1 VRSAGRVWDDR
12 QAMSAAVPSSRRA
25 QIVAAARRLLE
36 QDGPEALSM
45 RNVAAEIGIRAPSL
59 YEHVAD
65 KRALE
70 SAIIA
75 AGLHD
80 QGVALRSGVAA
91 DGGGDPLT
99 ALAQAWRRW
108 AHAHPHVY
116 GLIYARD
123 LDRSDATVADAELF
137 AGAPLRELCGGD
149 LVTARVIWA
158 YAHGMVNLEL
168 TDRFPPGT
176 DVEALWVR
184 GLAALRALVPA
195 R

>member
-1 VRSAGRVWDDR
+1 
-12 QAMSAAVPSSRRA
+12 MSTVPSTRRA

-36 QDGPEALSM
+36 EEGPEALSM

-75 AGLHD
+75 AGLNE
-80 QGVALRSGVAA
+80 QGVAFREALASEPDR
-91 DGGGDPLT
+91 DPLT
-99 ALAQAWRRW
+99 TIAMAWRDW
-108 AHAHPHVY
+108 ARAHPHVY

-123 LDRSDATVADAELF
+123 LDRSDRTVAEAELA
-137 AGAPLRELCGGD
+137 AGAPLREICDGD

-158 YAHGMVNLEL
+158 FAHGMVNLEL

-176 DVEALWVR
+176 DVEALWAR
-184 GLAALRALVPA
+184 GLDALRALLPPRRDA
-195 R
+195 GT

>member
-1 VRSAGRVWDDR
+1 
-12 QAMSAAVPSSRRA
+12 MSTAPPTSRRA
-25 QIVAAARRLLE
+25 QIVSAARRLLE
-36 QDGPEALSM
+36 ADGPEALSM

-75 AGLHD
+75 TGLHE
-80 QGVALRSGVAA
+80 QGVALRGAVAT
-91 DGGGDPLT
+91 DTNGDPLM
-99 ALAQAWRRW
+99 AIAHVWRRW
-108 AHAHPHVY
+108 AREHPHVY
-116 GLIYARD
+116 ALIYARD
-123 LDRSDATVADAELF
+123 LDRTDETVATAELF

-149 LVTARVIWA
+149 VVTARVIWA

-184 GLAALRALVPA
+184 GLDALRALLP
-195 R
+195 

>member
-1 VRSAGRVWDDR
+1 
-12 QAMSAAVPSSRRA
+12 MSTVPSTRRT

-36 QDGPEALSM
+36 EEGPDALSM

-75 AGLHD
+75 AGLHE
-80 QGVALRSGVAA
+80 QGEALREAVAA
-91 DGGGDPLT
+91 DGGADPLT
-99 ALAQAWRRW
+99 AIAQCWRGW
-108 AHAHPHVY
+108 ARDHPHVY
-116 GLIYARD
+116 ALIYARD
-123 LDRSDATVADAELF
+123 LDRSDDAVAAAEQY
-137 AGAPLRELCGGD
+137 AGAPLREICGGD

-168 TDRFPPGT
+168 TDRFPPAT
-176 DVEALWVR
+176 EVEALWIR
-184 GLAALRALVPA
+184 GLDALRALLPGTA
-195 R
+195 AA

>member
-1 VRSAGRVWDDR
+1 
-12 QAMSAAVPSSRRA
+12 MSAAAPSSRRA
-25 QIVAAARRLLE
+25 QIVSAARRLLE
-36 QDGPEALSM
+36 EDGPEALSM

-75 AGLHD
+75 AGLHE
-80 QGVALRSGVAA
+80 QGVALRSAVQA
-91 DGGGDPLT
+91 DGGGDPLM

-116 GLIYARD
+116 GLIYMRD
-123 LDRSDATVADAELF
+123 LDRSDAAVAEAEVF
-137 AGAPLRELCGGD
+137 AGAPLREICRGD

-158 YAHGMVNLEL
+158 FAHGMVNLEL

-176 DVEALWVR
+176 DVDALWAR
-184 GLAALRALVPA
+184 GLGALRALLPV

>member
-1 VRSAGRVWDDR
+1 
-12 QAMSAAVPSSRRA
+12 MPAAAPSSRRA

-36 QDGPEALSM
+36 DEGPEALSM

-75 AGLHD
+75 AGLNE
-80 QGVALRSGVAA
+80 QGVAFRAA
-91 DGGGDPLT
+91 LTAEPQGDPLT
-99 ALAQAWRRW
+99 VVAHAWRRW
-108 AHAHPHVY
+108 AKAHPHVY
-116 GLIYARD
+116 RLIYARD
-123 LDRSDATVADAELF
+123 LDRSDRAVATAELA
-137 AGAPLRELCGGD
+137 AGAPLREICGGD

-168 TDRFPPGT
+168 NDRFPPGT
-176 DVEALWVR
+176 DIEALWIR
-184 GLAALRALVPA
+184 GLGALRALLPA
-195 R
+195 A

>member
-1 VRSAGRVWDDR
+1 
-12 QAMSAAVPSSRRA
+12 MSPAAQSTRRA

-36 QDGPEALSM
+36 EDGPEALSM

-75 AGLHD
+75 AGLQE
-80 QGVALRSGVAA
+80 QGVALREAIAA
-91 DGGGDPLT
+91 DVDGDPLM

-116 GLIYARD
+116 ALIYMRD
-123 LDRSDATVADAELF
+123 LDRSDTAVADAERA
-137 AGAPLRELCGGD
+137 AGAALRQLCGGD
-149 LVTARVIWA
+149 VVTSRVIWA

-176 DVEALWVR
+176 DAAELWVR
-184 GLAALRALVPA
+184 GLDALRTLLPA

>member
-1 VRSAGRVWDDR
+1 
-12 QAMSAAVPSSRRA
+12 MSVAPPSRRS

-36 QDGPEALSM
+36 DEGPAALSM

-75 AGLHD
+75 AGLNE
-80 QGVALRSGVAA
+80 QAAAFREACAAAA
-91 DGGGDPLT
+91 DADPLT
-99 ALAQAWRRW
+99 TIAQAWRRW
-108 AHAHPHVY
+108 AKAHPHVY

-123 LDRSDATVADAELF
+123 LDRSDPAVAEAELA
-137 AGAPLRELCGGD
+137 AGAPLREICGGD

-158 YAHGMVNLEL
+158 FAHGMVNLEL

-176 DVEALWVR
+176 DVEELWVR
-184 GLAALRALVPA
+184 GLDALRALLPA

>member
-1 VRSAGRVWDDR
+1 
-12 QAMSAAVPSSRRA
+12 MSAAAPSGRRA
-25 QIVAAARRLLE
+25 QIVSAARRLLE
-36 QDGPEALSM
+36 DDGPEALSM

-75 AGLHD
+75 AGLHE
-80 QGVALRSGVAA
+80 QGVALRAALEA
-91 DGGGDPLT
+91 DGRADPLT
-99 ALAQAWRRW
+99 AITQAWRRW
-108 AHAHPHVY
+108 AHEHPHVY

-123 LDRSDATVADAELF
+123 LDRSDDAVATEELF
-137 AGAPLRELCGGD
+137 AGAPLREMCGGD

-158 YAHGMVNLEL
+158 FAHGMVNLEL
-168 TDRFPPGT
+168 TDRFPPQT

-184 GLAALRALVPA
+184 GLDALRALLPKT
-195 R
+195 

>member
-1 VRSAGRVWDDR
+1 
-12 QAMSAAVPSSRRA
+12 MSTVPSTRRA

-36 QDGPEALSM
+36 EEGPEALSM

-75 AGLHD
+75 AGLNE
-80 QGVALRSGVAA
+80 QALAFREALTA
-91 DGGGDPLT
+91 DASGDPLT

-108 AHAHPHVY
+108 ARAHPHVY

-123 LDRSDATVADAELF
+123 LDRSDPAVAEAELA
-137 AGAPLRELCGGD
+137 AGAPIREICDGD
-149 LVTARVIWA
+149 LVTARVVWA
-158 YAHGMVNLEL
+158 FAHGMVNLEL

-176 DVEALWVR
+176 DVEALWSR
-184 GLAALRALVPA
+184 GLDALRALLPA
-195 R
+195 T